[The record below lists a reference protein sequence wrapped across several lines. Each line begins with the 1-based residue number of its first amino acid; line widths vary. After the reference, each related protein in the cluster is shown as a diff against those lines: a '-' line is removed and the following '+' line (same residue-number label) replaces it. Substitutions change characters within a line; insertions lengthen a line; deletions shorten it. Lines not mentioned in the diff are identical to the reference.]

1 MGLIKNLAVQLQDEI
16 MERITSSENGEI
28 NFLDTLVDLKE
39 VDNIL
44 RINQQLIKE
53 WEYDN
58 REMIVEEA
66 KDYPEGYRNYIIKE
80 VNGRT
85 TFNYKNIDAW
95 KVAKAELRNIEAYY
109 KSVFLN
115 KIKGLNTVTEDGE
128 IVDTFP
134 EVNYTKNYI
143 KMTKTKQ

>member
-115 KIKGLNTVTEDGE
+115 KIKGLNTVTADGE

>member
-1 MGLIKNLAVQLQDEI
+1 MGLMKEIVINLQDEI